1 MMPWLPC
8 LSITLCRYGPYVE
21 GENPWAHH
29 AVALHTAVRSALRDA
44 HAKAAQLGAALAGWP
59 LSAGLPGLQRPEH
72 VELMKDGSV
81 RPSPPA
87 TPRLPGA
94 ASAAAGA
101 TAACGP
107 FDPASWAA
115 QLANTGDVSRFQP
128 PSIAPQWP
136 SQQAT
141 RRIGDTGDELVPE
154 LYRGMAWHK
163 RYACVSKQSACLGAA
178 FVLQPGSHAGLGSD
192 CSKAEGNHMHV
203 SRRALSDAIQ
213 AHGHAY
219 WTRTVTVAEA
229 ALPPGWRGGK
239 QQAAA
244 TGVDTAA
251 PPQLHLHVA
260 EQVSSDEVMQ
270 LSASLLLLMTQ
281 CSESDVTVCAL
292 TTSQSML
299 CL

>member
-8 LSITLCRYGPYVE
+8 LSITRRRYGPYVE

-72 VELMKDGSV
+72 VEVMKDGSV

-107 FDPASWAA
+107 FDPASWAV

-136 SQQAT
+136 SQPAAQSVP
-141 RRIGDTGDELVPE
+141 EMVPE
-154 LYRGMAWHK
+154 LHRGMAWHK
-163 RYACVSKQSACLGAA
+163 RY
-178 FVLQPGSHAGLGSD
+178 
-192 CSKAEGNHMHV
+192 
-203 SRRALSDAIQ
+203 
-213 AHGHAY
+213 
-219 WTRTVTVAEA
+219 TVTHASSSCLLFEFPDICIYACTPTSRA
-229 ALPPGWRGGK
+229 AS
-239 QQAAA
+239 
-244 TGVDTAA
+244 
-251 PPQLHLHVA
+251 QLGIGLA
-260 EQVSSDEVMQ
+260 
-270 LSASLLLLMTQ
+270 
-281 CSESDVTVCAL
+281 CS
-292 TTSQSML
+292 
-299 CL
+299 